1 MKMTTRNAERCPRHF
16 PHSDGE
22 CPHVRLMREDDKSH
36 DLWIAG
42 HIFAGRNLVLLQC
55 DDCAAEMDS
64 TPEFNWR
71 LPYRIMTMGE
81 AKGMVRADPSVVA
94 ISELA
99 KRIEQEAFEDDKPQ
113 S

>member
-1 MKMTTRNAERCPRHF
+1 MKMTIRNAERCPRDLRHI
-16 PHSDGE
+16 DGE

-55 DDCAAEMDS
+55 DDCAAETDS

-71 LPYRIMTMGE
+71 LPYRLVSENE
-81 AKGMVRADPSVVA
+81 AKELVRSTPNAVP
-94 ISELA
+94 ISERA
-99 KRIEQEAFEDDKPQ
+99 KRLEQEAFKNDKPQ